1 MAEIA
6 TASTIRRVA
15 TWHTRASVAL
25 VVPSLLLMILVLAGC
40 SASGVEGSYRPAFIP
55 VKFTVNP
62 SGDLQISGE
71 SSLVTPVGV
80 FSIGAKYDLPSR
92 DGDAIYVI
100 IRDGNASH
108 DRSIA
113 GFDHIYEIKSG
124 AGEFKAV
131 VNGTTSI
138 QVVNREVLIDITQG
152 TVQTIEFTGAEA
164 VLRERPADIMT
175 RWEDYWA
182 SSFYVPFALSRW
194 AYDDSTMSKWFGI
207 GFVWFLIRLLVA
219 LVLFVVDVFLT
230 LGCVLAAVAFVIF
243 GPTGQNIMYGLEVL
257 FTLFV
262 LAWGWAIAMDL

>member
-1 MAEIA
+1 MPLA
-6 TASTIRRVA
+6 
-15 TWHTRASVAL
+15 
-25 VVPSLLLMILVLAGC
+25 VPSLLLVILILTGC

-71 SSLVTPVGV
+71 SSLVTPIGV
-80 FSIGAKYDLPSR
+80 FSVGAKYDLPSR
-92 DGDAIYVI
+92 DGGAIYVI
-100 IRDGNASH
+100 IRDGNASP
-108 DRSIA
+108 DRSTV

-124 AGEFKAV
+124 EGEFKAV

-164 VLRERPADIMT
+164 VLRERPSTIAT
-175 RWEDYWA
+175 RWEDYWT
-182 SSFYVPFALSRW
+182 SSFYAPFALSRW

-207 GFVWFLIRLLVA
+207 GFVWFLIRLVVA
-219 LVLFVVDVFLT
+219 LILFVVDIFLMV
-230 LGCVLAAVAFVIF
+230 GCVLAAIAFVIF

-257 FTLFV
+257 FAFFMIILVWGAV
-262 LAWGWAIAMDL
+262 LDF